1 MENLCFN
8 WHLAS
13 WVCLQFISLI
23 FTPGPFLRQA
33 VLTAPLLPAPLLIG
47 GASKCLWSSCSYKKC
62 HKVAAL
68 LMTTL
73 VPGANSI
80 RESRLPGL
88 WNESGM
94 YLREH
99 LSACVSLLIP
109 HKATHTHTHT
119 HTHGFQTNSDGSHS
133 TLLTV
138 LQCLE
143 VCTLR
148 MEAWAGNPR
157 TRRHGG

>member
-1 MENLCFN
+1 M
-8 WHLAS
+8 
-13 WVCLQFISLI
+13 CLQFISLI

-33 VLTAPLLPAPLLIG
+33 VLTAPLLPAPLWIG
-47 GASKCLWSSCSYKKC
+47 SASKCLWSSCSYRKC

-88 WNESGM
+88 WNKSGI
-94 YLREH
+94 YLSEH
-99 LSACVSLLIP
+99 LRACVSLLIP
-109 HKATHTHTHT
+109 PKATHTHTNTHTHTHT
-119 HTHGFQTNSDGSHS
+119 HTHGFQTNSDGSHR
-133 TLLTV
+133 TLLTAF
-138 LQCLE
+138 QCLE

-148 MEAWAGNPR
+148 KEAWAGNPR
-157 TRRHGG
+157 TRRHRS